1 MCRLPC
7 IFCVFEEN
15 KVSSTVFRT
24 SLTLRNSE
32 IFEIYKLINL
42 GKCWTYSI
50 LSSINTNPRLNYMLI
65 ANITTSFRH
74 FKQTFCWLDFC
85 MPAQRYTM
93 DNITRLYSIFWCF
106 IYFTRI
112 RLWLSIFKS
121 AINYFFL
128 SLTILHWMMIIKW
141 KENNHFLSTI

>member
-74 FKQTFCWLDFC
+74 FKQTFCWLDLC

-106 IYFTRI
+106 IYFY
-112 RLWLSIFKS
+112 KS
-121 AINYFFL
+121 KIVTFNFQVSYSLFL
-128 SLTILHWMMIIKW
+128 SVSY
-141 KENNHFLSTI
+141 HFALNDDNTPTLSCFRLLQ